1 MHDLLNQ
8 TFMPRLAWSACLLA
22 LVLSWVAVRAQT
34 APGANPSTAQAEA
47 PKDTLAR
54 ETPRG
59 TVRGFLTAARS
70 GNDTAAAKYL
80 NVRLPDDEAAKL
92 AHKLFVVLDTRLS
105 AQLTQLS
112 TDPEGLRADPLKP
125 DLELVGTVTSR
136 AGDVAITLERVK
148 QGQFGEIWLFSRRT
162 LDEVPGIYEEISL
175 GSLDTRA
182 PRFLTRIRVAGVRL
196 LDWLTVLLGL
206 PLLYLLTVLLNR
218 LLSPLVDVLWRRLR
232 RRQGRPP
239 PDILPAPIRLL
250 FLAIAIRWLAGSGVQ
265 LPLLAR
271 QFWLIAA
278 MVLNVA
284 AVAWLLIRLNAWAE
298 RIVRRRV
305 RGLNVA
311 AAVSLIRLGRRTL
324 DLLVLFAASLVIL
337 RNLGV
342 NLTPALAG
350 LGVGG
355 IAVALAAQK
364 TLENVIAGASLI
376 FDRAVNEGDFLKVGD
391 TVGEVEHVGLRST
404 RIRTLDRTVLSVPN
418 SQIANMSLETLSAR
432 DTFWFHPVV
441 GLRYE
446 TTPEQLRDVIEGI
459 RRLLAD
465 HPLVEQTSIRVRF
478 IRLGSFSLDVDVFAY
493 LRARDWNHFLEIQE
507 QLLFSVMNIVREA
520 GTGVAFPSQ
529 TLYMRGTQSALSE
542 FASPK

>member
-22 LVLSWVAVRAQT
+22 LVLSLVAVRAQT
-34 APGANPSTAQAEA
+34 APGASPSTAQAEA

-70 GNDTAAAKYL
+70 GNDTVAAQYL
-80 NVRLPDDEAAKL
+80 KVRLPDDEAAKL

-112 TDPEGLRADPLKP
+112 TDPEGSRADPLKP

-136 AGDVAITLERVK
+136 AGDVDITLERVK

-162 LDEVPGIYEEISL
+162 LDEVPAIYEEISL

-239 PDILPAPIRLL
+239 QDILPTPIRLL

-446 TTPEQLRDVIEGI
+446 TTPEQLREVIEGI
-459 RRLLAD
+459 RRLLGD

-493 LRARDWNHFLEIQE
+493 LRARDWNQFLEIQE

-520 GTGVAFPSQ
+520 GTEVAFPSQ